1 MRTFA
6 LLASLLVLAGIS
18 GCAKHKDSM
27 HRIDGSI
34 HVTAGQTNGDAAT
47 LNGAISID
55 DKAAFGIADA
65 INGDIW
71 VGAGASGKTARAV
84 DGSITLDKGAHL
96 SGEMT
101 VANGNLTLN
110 EGAEAGSVSNVN
122 GRIVANLGRFGPFIL
137 HEHDGAKT
145 YVNLAVVDRGI
156 NTVNGDIFV
165 NGPSRIQGG
174 IHVNRLPTGIVQAA
188 HEPPRIVIGPGATVE
203 GTMKFERPVKLYVSD
218 KATIGSV
225 VGASPISFSG
235 DQPPP

>member
-122 GRIVANLGRFGPFIL
+122 GRIVANG
-137 HEHDGAKT
+137 
-145 YVNLAVVDRGI
+145 AVVDRGI